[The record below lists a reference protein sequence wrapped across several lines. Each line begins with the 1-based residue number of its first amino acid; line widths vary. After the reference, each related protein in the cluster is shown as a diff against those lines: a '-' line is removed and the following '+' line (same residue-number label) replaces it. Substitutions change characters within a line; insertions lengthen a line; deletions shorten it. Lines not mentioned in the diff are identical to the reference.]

1 MVSETMGMTPEM
13 ISEETHLH
21 INTVYALLKANKIPH
36 IKLTRRYIISRS
48 EFSKWLAGNPPAPT
62 AK

>member
-1 MVSETMGMTPEM
+1 MVNETMGMTPEM
-13 ISEETHLH
+13 ISKETHLH

-48 EFSKWLAGNPPAPT
+48 EFSRWLAGTLPAPT